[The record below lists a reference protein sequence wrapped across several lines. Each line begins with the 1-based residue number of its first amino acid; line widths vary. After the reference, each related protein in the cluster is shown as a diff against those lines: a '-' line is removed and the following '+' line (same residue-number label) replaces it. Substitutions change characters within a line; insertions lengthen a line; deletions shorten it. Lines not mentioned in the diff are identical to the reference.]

1 MKIVQV
7 WSRLALNFKQNF
19 KTGFKTVQSKLLK
32 IPYQIDHD
40 HELKECFSAIAG
52 HLKVLL

>member
-19 KTGFKTVQSKLLK
+19 KTGFTTVQSKLLK
-32 IPYQIDHD
+32 IPYQID